1 MSTLKRKELNNRL
14 KNDACHLLIR
24 SLEEKSIIHA
34 HYLRE
39 NKHREK
45 TGQSGVFTK
54 ISPTFVG

>member
-24 SLEEKSIIHA
+24 SLEEKSIIHG

-39 NKHREK
+39 NKYREK
-45 TGQSGVFTK
+45 TDQSGVFTK
-54 ISPTFVG
+54 ISPTFMG